1 MVRTTQGQAKR
12 FGYFVTLVAPSG
24 PCQVLD
30 IAGSS
35 SPDSVF
41 ASKTRK
47 RPGRQQRHPV
57 DVFRTKLWFQHLRIV
72 SGATSTYQMDVRV
85 EAPLNL
91 PGPAADRKNKWRS
104 YRDGRH
110 TPSAPLVSAINARF
124 PNSSSLLNHGVWKAL
139 RLDRPVRAGL
149 DGVPHGLLARIHTT
163 TNQQS
168 LRLDGWNWR
177 MHRALEREAS
187 LDALACWVVL
197 LRVAADAGY
206 SRSAFGFGLSLC
218 RTLLLLAPVL
228 ERGEIA
234 AALGAYIEQSIL
246 PLAAH
251 GGFQHSFGKI
261 GFVSASRHLWRQ
273 AWMVDAES
281 NTPRDWQE
289 RTGIALDLL
298 YDLYTVDMSTL
309 IVTAS

>member
-1 MVRTTQGQAKR
+1 M
-12 FGYFVTLVAPSG
+12 
-24 PCQVLD
+24 LD
-30 IAGSS
+30 IAGPSS
-35 SPDSVF
+35 SDSVF

-47 RPGRQQRHPV
+47 RPGRQRRHPV
-57 DVFRTKLWFQHLRIV
+57 DVFRTKLWFQQLRIV
-72 SGATSTYQMDVRV
+72 SGAMSTYQMDALV

-91 PGPAADRKNKWRS
+91 PGPATAVKKNKWRG
-104 YRDGRH
+104 YRDGTH
-110 TPSAPLVSAINARF
+110 TPNDALVSAIDARF
-124 PNSSSLLNHGVWKAL
+124 PNSSSVLNHSLWKAL

-163 TNQQS
+163 ADQQS
-168 LRLDGWNWR
+168 LRLDGWSWR
-177 MHRALEREAS
+177 MRRALEREAS

-197 LRVAADAGY
+197 LRAAADAGC
-206 SRSAFGFGLSLC
+206 SHSAFGFGLSLC

-234 AALGAYIEQSIL
+234 AALGAYIEESIL
-246 PLAAH
+246 PLTAH
-251 GGFQHSFGKI
+251 EGFQHSFGKI
-261 GFVSASRHLWRQ
+261 GFVNASRHLWRQ

-281 NTPRDWQE
+281 NTPRTWQQ
-289 RTGIALDLL
+289 RADIALDLL

>member
-1 MVRTTQGQAKR
+1 M
-12 FGYFVTLVAPSG
+12 
-24 PCQVLD
+24 
-30 IAGSS
+30 
-35 SPDSVF
+35 
-41 ASKTRK
+41 
-47 RPGRQQRHPV
+47 
-57 DVFRTKLWFQHLRIV
+57 FRTKLWFQHLRIV
-72 SGATSTYQMDVRV
+72 SGATSTYQMDVLI

-91 PGPAADRKNKWRS
+91 PGPAAADRKNKWRS

-110 TPSAPLVSAINARF
+110 TPSDALVSAINARF

-163 TNQQS
+163 ANQQS

-177 MHRALEREAS
+177 MRRALEREAS

-197 LRVAADAGY
+197 LRAAAEAGY
-206 SRSAFGFGLSLC
+206 SRSAFDFGLSLC
-218 RTLLLLAPVL
+218 RTLLLLAPAL

-234 AALGAYIEQSIL
+234 AALGTYIEESIL

-251 GGFQHSFGKI
+251 GGVQYSFGKI
-261 GFVSASRHLWRQ
+261 GFVNASRHLWRQ

-281 NTPRDWQE
+281 DTPRNWQQ

-309 IVTAS
+309 IVTTS